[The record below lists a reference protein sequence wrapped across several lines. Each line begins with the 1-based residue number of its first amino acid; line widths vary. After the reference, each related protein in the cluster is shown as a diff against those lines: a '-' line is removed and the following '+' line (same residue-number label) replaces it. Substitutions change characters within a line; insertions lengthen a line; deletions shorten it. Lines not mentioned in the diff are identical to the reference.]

1 MIAEAAL
8 ASSAAG
14 TDVTKAAFISGALRE
29 LGVTLCV
36 GNELVYREAML
47 VYAAAGG
54 TRARMGM
61 HVLRVSAVPW
71 DGRTMHVRILL
82 TCDACSVHS

>member
-1 MIAEAAL
+1 MHAKCYIVHSL
-8 ASSAAG
+8 SAAG

-36 GNELVYREAML
+36 GNELVYREGL
-47 VYAAAGG
+47 HVYAAAGG

-61 HVLRVSAVPW
+61 HVPTADVTYVS
-71 DGRTMHVRILL
+71 DCFLSSLICL
-82 TCDACSVHS
+82 

>member
-1 MIAEAAL
+1 VF
-8 ASSAAG
+8 
-14 TDVTKAAFISGALRE
+14 TQVRTRQVTKAAFISGALRE

-36 GNELVYREAML
+36 GNELVYREGLL

-61 HVLRVSAVPW
+61 HVPTADV
-71 DGRTMHVRILL
+71 T
-82 TCDACSVHS
+82 